1 MSEIMKSVLECENI
15 TKRIDSEYFQ
25 KLYLRNIVL
34 IKKNGFF
41 KLKDNIKYLSGGAT
55 PLGAEYQKNGIPFL
69 RVQNIMQN
77 YFNLNE
83 IVFINGKQ
91 DEEIKRTRLKE
102 RDVLLTIT
110 GVSYGKSAVVPKEL
124 INANINQ
131 HSVKITLKESL
142 NPFFVSTFFNSIYGK
157 LQSDK
162 NIVGVTRPALDYEV
176 IRNFNIP
183 CVSATFQN
191 EIEFLINASVKVASN
206 SQNKYTQAESI
217 LLETIGLQDFKPSQ
231 EPVNIKSFKESFG
244 ATKRLD
250 AEYYQPKFEQL
261 TGKIYATN
269 QGRLLGEL
277 LDFNQRGKQPE
288 YTDEDGLFV
297 INSKHIRRN
306 KIDFTEN
313 RKADMAATPK
323 SLIIKKGDV
332 LLNGTGVGTIGR
344 CAAYLLTE
352 PALPDNHVT
361 ILRTKTMN
369 PVFLSVMLN
378 SIIGQMQ
385 VDKFFKGSSGQIE
398 LYPADINQFVVWNA
412 PEDIQSK
419 IANFVLNAYN
429 LEAQSNQLLDIAK
442 KAVEMAVEENEEKA
456 LQFIKNNSE
465 HDRF

>member
-1 MSEIMKSVLECENI
+1 MS
-15 TKRIDSEYFQ
+15 D
-25 KLYLRNIVL
+25 
-34 IKKNGFF
+34 
-41 KLKDNIKYLSGGAT
+41 
-55 PLGAEYQKNGIPFL
+55 
-69 RVQNIMQN
+69 
-77 YFNLNE
+77 YFNLKSNIVSDISNVLSYDLTHTIGNFLHE
-83 IVFINGKQ
+83 IEPTEFVDK
-91 DEEIKRTRLKE
+91 TRKKADVGDFVISRLRSYLKE
-102 RDVLLTIT
+102 F
-110 GVSYGKSAVVPKEL
+110 AVVEKKKGQQVFSTEYLVYEPKTEAISSNTLVAYCLTKQVQTILNYSQYGSAHPRFYEFIFNEL
-124 INANINQ
+124 PVPDSLLKINTGINALFKRAFELRTLSKQTYAEAERIL
-131 HSVKITLKESL
+131 LKE
-142 NPFFVSTFFNSIYGK
+142 
-157 LQSDK
+157 
-162 NIVGVTRPALDYEV
+162 
-176 IRNFNIP
+176 
-183 CVSATFQN
+183 
-191 EIEFLINASVKVASN
+191 
-206 SQNKYTQAESI
+206 
-217 LLETIGLQDFKPSQ
+217 IGLQDFKPSQ
-231 EPVNIKSFKESFG
+231 EPVNIKNFKEIFG
-244 ATKRLD
+244 TTKRLD

-269 QGRLLGEL
+269 QGKLLGEL

-297 INSKHIRRN
+297 INSKHIRKN

-313 RKADMAATPK
+313 RKADVAATPK

-398 LYPADINQFVVWNA
+398 LYPTDINQFVVWDA

-429 LEAQSNQLLDIAK
+429 LEAQSNQLLDVAK
-442 KAVEMAVEENEEKA
+442 KAVEIAIEENEGKA